1 MVKTDQVD
9 ENPGKIKGLQIE
21 TPVSDILAGQEEN
34 CQSIRHPQR
43 DRKSPQYLKDYECK
57 VTCGDDTVIHADHSY
72 RANFKMKGFGRLKH
86 FLAIDFRQ
94 RTRSENEPRYWRG
107 LKCLTARVDQLH
119 VNKYQTVM
127 VIENLLT
134 QRNIG
139 R

>member
-1 MVKTDQVD
+1 M
-9 ENPGKIKGLQIE
+9 
-21 TPVSDILAGQEEN
+21 
-34 CQSIRHPQR
+34 
-43 DRKSPQYLKDYECK
+43 
-57 VTCGDDTVIHADHSY
+57 TCGDDTAIHADHSY
-72 RANFKMKGFGRLKH
+72 RANFKMKGFGRH

-94 RTRSENEPRYWRG
+94 RTRSENEPRRG

-119 VNKYQTVM
+119 VNKNQTVM